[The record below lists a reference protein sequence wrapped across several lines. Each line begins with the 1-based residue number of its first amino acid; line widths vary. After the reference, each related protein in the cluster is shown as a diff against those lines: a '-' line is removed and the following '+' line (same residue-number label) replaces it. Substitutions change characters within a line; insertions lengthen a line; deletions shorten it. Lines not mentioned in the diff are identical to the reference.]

1 MKWKDRRQS
10 SNVDDRRGMS
20 TKGKTIAGGGIV
32 AVIVIAL
39 QLFTGVDLSQIISEE
54 PSSVATEKAR
64 ELSETEIEEGEFAAT
79 ILADTEDIW
88 TSIFSKNEM
97 TYPKPGMVLFDDA
110 VNSGC
115 GRASAAMGPFYCP
128 ADQKLYLDLR
138 FFDELHNKFGA
149 EKGDFATAYVIAH
162 EVGHHIQ
169 TVLGTSQKVRQLQQS
184 KPQDQANELS
194 VALELQADFYAGVW
208 ANHNQEYLQEGDI
221 QEALSAANAVG
232 DDAIQRRINGTVN
245 PDSFTHGT
253 SAQRMEWFM
262 KGYRSGDI
270 SKGNTF
276 QALLN

>member
-1 MKWKDRRQS
+1 MKWKGRRQS

-54 PSSVATEKAR
+54 PSSVATEKTR
-64 ELSETEIEEGEFAAT
+64 ELSETEVEEGEFAAT

-97 TYPKPGMVLFDDA
+97 NYPKPGMVLFDDA

-184 KPQDQANELS
+184 KSQDQANELS

>member
-1 MKWKDRRQS
+1 MKWKGRRQS

-39 QLFTGVDLSQIISEE
+39 QLFTGVDVSQIISEE
-54 PSSVATEKAR
+54 PTGIATEKTR
-64 ELSETEIEEGEFAAT
+64 ELSEAEIEEGEFAAT

-88 TSIFSKNEM
+88 TSIFSKNDM
-97 TYPKPGMVLFDDA
+97 NYPKPGMVLFDDA
-110 VNSGC
+110 VSSEC

-169 TVLGTSQKVRQLQQS
+169 TVLGTSQKVRQLQQGKS
-184 KPQDQANELS
+184 QDKANELS

-232 DDAIQRRINGTVN
+232 DDAIQRRVNGTVN

-253 SAQRMEWFM
+253 SSQRMEWFM
-262 KGYRSGDI
+262 KGYQSGDI

>member
-1 MKWKDRRQS
+1 MKWKGRRQS

-39 QLFTGVDLSQIISEE
+39 QLFTGVDVSQLISEE
-54 PSSVATEKAR
+54 RSGVATEKTR
-64 ELSETEIEEGEFAAT
+64 ELSEAEVEEGEFAAT

-88 TSIFSKNEM
+88 TSIFSKNDM
-97 TYPKPGMVLFDDA
+97 NYPKPGMVLFDDA
-110 VNSGC
+110 VSSGC

-169 TVLGTSQKVRQLQQS
+169 TVLGTSQKVRQLQQGKS
-184 KPQDQANELS
+184 QDQANELS

-232 DDAIQRRINGTVN
+232 DDAIQRRVNGTVN

-276 QALLN
+276 HALLN